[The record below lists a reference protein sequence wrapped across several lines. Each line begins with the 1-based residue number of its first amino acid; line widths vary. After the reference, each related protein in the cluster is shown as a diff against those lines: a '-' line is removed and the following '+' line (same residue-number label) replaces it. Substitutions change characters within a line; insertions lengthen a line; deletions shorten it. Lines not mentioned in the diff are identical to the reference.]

1 MKRIA
6 AALAIS
12 SLGAFAGC
20 GGDDGGDGDEAA
32 SFDDALACIT
42 DEQGLRAAK
51 GFPHGTVTTA
61 AGKDVDTQTIE
72 VLVKPAEGSLGGPS
86 ILYVD
91 FWPTAGLAGSD
102 VGFGPAVEG
111 DTIERVSD
119 TATVTYG
126 PDSGLGGPSELEKVK
141 ACL

>member
-1 MKRIA
+1 MNRFTA
-6 AALAIS
+6 AVAVSFLAAFS
-12 SLGAFAGC
+12 SC
-20 GGDDGGDGDEAA
+20 GGGDESDGDGAA
-32 SFDDALACIT
+32 SFDDALSCIT

-72 VLVKPAEGSLGGPS
+72 VLVKPAETGLGGPS

-91 FWPTAGLAGSD
+91 FWPTAGLAQSD
-102 VGFGPAVEG
+102 VGFGAASEG
-111 DTIERVSD
+111 ETIERVSD

-126 PDSGLGGPSELEKVK
+126 PDWGLGGPPELGKVK
-141 ACL
+141 ECV